1 MALQHAQ
8 PLDVID
14 VRPLGAGLRDAVTA
28 SLLKTQALQ
37 LMRLVLPA
45 GHGLPEHS
53 VSGAITVHCLEGE
66 TVVTTSSRTCNLR
79 AGQLVMLDGSEPYS
93 LKATSDST
101 LLVTLVLHTVA
112 TQGRAMNESPP

>member
-14 VRPLGAGLRDAVTA
+14 VRPLGAGLRDAVTT

-45 GHGLPEHS
+45 GQGLPEHS
-53 VSGAITVHCLEGE
+53 VSGSITVQCLEGE
-66 TVVTTSSRTCNLR
+66 TDVKTPSRTCKLR
-79 AGQLVMLDGSEPYS
+79 TGDLVVLNGSEPH
-93 LKATSDST
+93 AVTAVADST
-101 LLVTLVLHTVA
+101 LLVTILLHT
-112 TQGRAMNESPP
+112 G

>member
-8 PLDVID
+8 PLDIID
-14 VRPLGAGLRDAVTA
+14 VRPLGAGLRDAVTT

-53 VSGAITVHCLEGE
+53 VRGSITVQCLEGE
-66 TVVTTSSRTCNLR
+66 TVVTTPSRTCNLS
-79 AGQLVMLDGSEPYS
+79 AGQLVVLDGSEPHAV
-93 LKATSDST
+93 KATSDST
-101 LLVTLVLHTVA
+101 LLVTILLHT
-112 TQGRAMNESPP
+112 Q